1 LRTVEELLQK
11 SSIKVP
17 YEVLRDVFLGTEILL
32 TRQIED
38 MVPTTRTPFYHKL
51 GLVLISL
58 TIICLTLYYA
68 KGIIL
73 PVLFAILLAM
83 LLLPITGFLAR
94 KKFPKPLSIIMP
106 LFLSIIVI
114 AAVIYFLST
123 QIVNFLDDAPALR
136 ERIQEVS
143 TSFQSWLNA
152 KLNISVPKQ
161 NQYLKDTVEKV
172 KEGAPGMIS
181 ATFLSITEVLT
192 YIVLLP
198 IYTFLILYY
207 RLTIKNFFIGV
218 CKDGDEDRV
227 HEVLS
232 ESGAIAQ
239 QYITGLLIETTIV
252 FTLNSIGFLILG
264 IKYAIFLAL
273 LAALLNLIPYVGM
286 LVANIICMVVTL
298 VSSENIS
305 DVLWVGI
312 ILAAVQFIDN
322 NFGMP
327 MIVGNKVRINALVTI
342 VGVLVGGA
350 LCGIPGMFLAI
361 PGLAVLKVIF
371 DKVPELKPWGLLL
384 GDEGEFTPRKT
395 RFSLP
400 KIRSKS
406 KAKSVTS

>member
-1 LRTVEELLQK
+1 MG
-11 SSIKVP
+11 P
-17 YEVLRDVFLGTEILL
+17 A
-32 TRQIED
+32 
-38 MVPTTRTPFYHKL
+38 TRTPFYQKL
-51 GLVLISL
+51 SLTLISI
-58 TIICLTLYYA
+58 TILCVGLYYA

-73 PVLFAILLAM
+73 PILFAILLAM
-83 LLLPITGFLAR
+83 LLLPVTNFLSR
-94 KKFPKPLSIIMP
+94 RKFPKPLSIIIP
-106 LFLSIIVI
+106 LFLAIILI
-114 AAVIYFLST
+114 AAVIYFLSS
-123 QIVNFLDDAPALR
+123 QIVNFADDAPALR
-136 ERIQEVS
+136 ERIRDVGS
-143 TSFQSWLNA
+143 SFQAWLNSA
-152 KLNISVPKQ
+152 LNISVPKQ
-161 NQYLKDTVEKV
+161 NQYLKDTVENI

-181 ATFLSITEVLT
+181 ATFLSITEALT

-207 RLTIKNFFIGV
+207 RLTIKNFFV
-218 CKDGDEDRV
+218 RVFKNGDEDSV

-232 ESGAIAQ
+232 ESGTIAQ

-252 FTLNSIGFLILG
+252 FTLNCIGFLILG

-286 LVANIICMVVTL
+286 LVANILCMLVTL

-327 MIVGNKVRINALVTI
+327 LIVGNKVRINALVTI

-371 DKVPELKPWGLLL
+371 DKVPDLQPWGLLL
-384 GDEGEFTPRKT
+384 GDEGEVTPKKT
-395 RFSLP
+395 RFALP
-400 KIRSKS
+400 KMRSKS
-406 KAKSVTS
+406 KPVKV